1 MARGE
6 NKQGVSFRFSPRTIE
21 RLKRRSDEVGS
32 PQAALAERY
41 IDEGMRVDEHPGIY
55 FREGGSG
62 RRPAVLG
69 MCLDVAQIIETL
81 RQNENSIEETADYL
95 DIPAAQVET
104 AVRYYAAYKDEVDE
118 WIEQSRANAERERDL
133 WRRQQDALAR

>member
-6 NKQGVSFRFSPRTIE
+6 SKQGVSFRFNPRTVE
-21 RLKRRSDEVGS
+21 RLRRRSHEVGA

-41 IDEGMRVDEHPGIY
+41 IDEGMRIDEHPGIY
-55 FREGGSG
+55 FRDGGSG

-69 MCLDVAQIIETL
+69 TRLDVAQIIETL
-81 RQNENSIEETADYL
+81 RQNENSIAETAEYL
-95 DIPAAQVET
+95 DIAPAQVEA
-104 AVRYYAAYKDEVDE
+104 AVRYYAAYRDEVDE
-118 WIEQSRANAERERDL
+118 WIEQSRAIAEREREL